1 MPLNSPKSRPPLL
14 VAGVLAIGLAGHAKA
29 DFPYDLAFTPTGDA
43 ALDGAVEQASQLS
56 ALKDRV
62 PDSEAALRSRA
73 SDDKDRLNIVARA
86 YGYYDDTVDIAIDAT
101 AKPAKVTVTVEPGQR
116 YVLSSVTVASQDGR
130 GFARGAPTVT
140 PAELGLDIGKPALA
154 APVVAGDGKVERLFR
169 DTAFPFA
176 RVSHRRVVVDHGT
189 HEMQVTYFV
198 DAGPSAVFGP
208 TRFAGLADV
217 NPDYV
222 ERRLLWVQGAPYDAR
237 QVDKTHDA
245 LVATNLFGTVAV
257 STEKP
262 ANPDATPPV
271 AVPIRVDVTERLKHS
286 IAAGASYASTEGV
299 SFNAS
304 WEDRNLWGDA
314 EDLKLRLLF
323 GQEDKAATADFRRP
337 DMLGVGWDLVGKLTV
352 DKENATAY
360 TSKGERLYGGFEYKG
375 FPDVVLGFG
384 LALEHANISD
394 DVLQQRYFL
403 IGVPVYAKRDASDDL
418 LNPTRGDRE
427 GVTLT
432 PYTDPA
438 RTDLTFVSGRING
451 SYYLRLTD
459 SDRYVLAAQGAL
471 GATFGIGLDN
481 LPKDKRFYVGGG
493 GSVRGYAFQR
503 VGPLNSHDQPIG
515 GLSSSEASL
524 ELRYKL
530 TETIGLVPFLD
541 AGNVYDTSLPDLS
554 KRVFLGA
561 GLGLRYYTGL
571 GPVRLDLAT
580 PLERREGDRPIQI
593 YVSLGQAF

>member
-1 MPLNSPKSRPPLL
+1 
-14 VAGVLAIGLAGHAKA
+14 
-29 DFPYDLAFTPTGDA
+29 
-43 ALDGAVEQASQLS
+43 
-56 ALKDRV
+56 
-62 PDSEAALRSRA
+62 
-73 SDDKDRLNIVARA
+73 
-86 YGYYDDTVDIAIDAT
+86 
-101 AKPAKVTVTVEPGQR
+101 
-116 YVLSSVTVASQDGR
+116 
-130 GFARGAPTVT
+130 
-140 PAELGLDIGKPALA
+140 
-154 APVVAGDGKVERLFR
+154 
-169 DTAFPFA
+169 
-176 RVSHRRVVVDHGT
+176 
-189 HEMQVTYFV
+189 
-198 DAGPSAVFGP
+198 
-208 TRFAGLADV
+208 
-217 NPDYV
+217 
-222 ERRLLWVQGAPYDAR
+222 
-237 QVDKTHDA
+237 
-245 LVATNLFGTVAV
+245 
-257 STEKP
+257 
-262 ANPDATPPV
+262 
-271 AVPIRVDVTERLKHS
+271 
-286 IAAGASYASTEGV
+286 
-299 SFNAS
+299 
-304 WEDRNLWGDA
+304 
-314 EDLKLRLLF
+314 
-323 GQEDKAATADFRRP
+323 
-337 DMLGVGWDLVGKLTV
+337 
-352 DKENATAY
+352 
-360 TSKGERLYGGFEYKG
+360 
-375 FPDVVLGFG
+375 VLGFG

-530 TETIGLVPFLD
+530 TET
-541 AGNVYDTSLPDLS
+541 
-554 KRVFLGA
+554 
-561 GLGLRYYTGL
+561 GL